1 MKKINI
7 IGLGA
12 GDINQLPLGV
22 YKDLK
27 SGLPIFLRT
36 KEHPVVYQLEE
47 EGFDYQSFDSIYE
60 SHEQFEAVY
69 QEICET
75 LFSINEDEIIYAV
88 PGHPL
93 VAERTVQL
101 LLEMGE
107 ERGVTIEVSGGQSF
121 LDDIFRVLRIDP
133 IEGFQLLDGTDLKQ
147 EEIQLRQHI
156 LVSQVY
162 DSFVASN
169 VKLTFMEKLPY
180 DYEVYIVTAAGSK
193 DEKIRK
199 VPLVEL
205 DREAEINNLTT
216 IYIPPVKNE
225 TLIYKDFYKLK
236 GIIAELRGP
245 GGCPWDI
252 KQTHESLK
260 KYLIEEAYEV
270 IEAIQEQDVDHLV
283 EELGD
288 VLLQVLLHAQI
299 GEDDGYFNI
308 DDVIEGLSAKM
319 VRRHPHVFGNRVAE
333 TAEDVVKNWQEIK
346 QEEKGIQQES
356 ILDEV
361 GKSLPNLIRAFE
373 LQRKAAKV
381 GFDWHDVSGAWDK
394 LTEEIGEFKDEI
406 ALNPSSEDV
415 MKEFG
420 DILFAFINIARFY
433 DIHPDEAL
441 FMTNQ
446 KFMNRFHYI
455 ERKVKDS
462 GRTFEDYT
470 LEELDSYWNEA
481 KKAGL

>member
-27 SGLPIFLRT
+27 SGLRIFLRT
-36 KEHPVVYQLEE
+36 KEHPVVYQLEK
-47 EGFDYQSFDSIYE
+47 EGFDYQSFDFIYE

-75 LFSINEDEIIYAV
+75 LLSINDDEIIYAV

-101 LLEMGE
+101 LLQMGE
-107 ERGVTIEVSGGQSF
+107 ERGVTIEVGGGQSF

-156 LVSQVY
+156 LVGQVY
-162 DSFVASN
+162 DSIVASN

-205 DREAEINNLTT
+205 DREAEVNNLTT

-225 TLIYKDFYKLK
+225 TLIL
-236 GIIAELRGP
+236 
-245 GGCPWDI
+245 
-252 KQTHESLK
+252 
-260 KYLIEEAYEV
+260 
-270 IEAIQEQDVDHLV
+270 
-283 EELGD
+283 
-288 VLLQVLLHAQI
+288 
-299 GEDDGYFNI
+299 
-308 DDVIEGLSAKM
+308 
-319 VRRHPHVFGNRVAE
+319 
-333 TAEDVVKNWQEIK
+333 
-346 QEEKGIQQES
+346 
-356 ILDEV
+356 
-361 GKSLPNLIRAFE
+361 
-373 LQRKAAKV
+373 
-381 GFDWHDVSGAWDK
+381 
-394 LTEEIGEFKDEI
+394 
-406 ALNPSSEDV
+406 
-415 MKEFG
+415 
-420 DILFAFINIARFY
+420 
-433 DIHPDEAL
+433 
-441 FMTNQ
+441 
-446 KFMNRFHYI
+446 
-455 ERKVKDS
+455 
-462 GRTFEDYT
+462 
-470 LEELDSYWNEA
+470 
-481 KKAGL
+481 